1 MVTAIITVGFIG
13 IIIGAS
19 THHEPHHR
27 HHDHRTHVQV
37 VQVAPPP
44 VVHRH
49 NNKRVVVVKSKPAPR
64 KGHNQRPARKHHKR

>member
-27 HHDHRTHVQV
+27 HHIHQPHVEV
-37 VQVAPPP
+37 VQTAPPP
-44 VVHRH
+44 VHRH
-49 NNKRVVVVKSKPAPR
+49 NKKVVVVKSKPAPK

>member
-1 MVTAIITVGFIG
+1 MLTTILTVGFIG
-13 IIIGAS
+13 IIIGTS

-37 VQVAPPP
+37 VQTAPAP

-49 NNKRVVVVKSKPAPR
+49 NKKVVVVKSKLA
-64 KGHNQRPARKHHKR
+64 KKKNKHKRPVRKHHKR